1 MAMSE
6 LWRVRAHS
14 VVKLS
19 GSLFDPNR
27 QNIAKLSIEIF
38 GQLISVTVGNLK
50 IPLSL
55 LISGARMRYELC
67 KCVRD
72 WLILMSKQHLPPWN
86 ATWDV
91 WNAAWDVSESHRLEV
106 IARALGLERKV
117 SHSEWADETDRF
129 LAQRCSK
136 KLYDWF
142 SSKEASDK

>member
-55 LISGARMRYELC
+55 LISAYFWCSYE
-67 KCVRD
+67 V
-72 WLILMSKQHLPPWN
+72 
-86 ATWDV
+86 
-91 WNAAWDVSESHRLEV
+91 
-106 IARALGLERKV
+106 RAL
-117 SHSEWADETDRF
+117 
-129 LAQRCSK
+129 
-136 KLYDWF
+136 
-142 SSKEASDK
+142 